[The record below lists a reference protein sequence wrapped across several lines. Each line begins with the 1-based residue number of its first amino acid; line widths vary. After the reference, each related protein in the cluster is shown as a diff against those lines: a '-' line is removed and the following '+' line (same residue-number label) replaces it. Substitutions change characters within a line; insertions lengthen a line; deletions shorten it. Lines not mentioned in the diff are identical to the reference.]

1 MSRAP
6 YSRLVSDP
14 SSALSHGKAETA
26 ALAVATGGVL
36 ALVVG
41 WVLGSRVLRV
51 LGLAAAVAGGGL
63 YARIKLAER
72 SEKIEVA
79 ESHIL
84 EELDELDPV
93 ARAQV
98 LKGVVQ
104 SEL

>member
-1 MSRAP
+1 M
-6 YSRLVSDP
+6 SDP
-14 SSALSHGKAETA
+14 SSARNRGNAGTA
-26 ALAVATGGVL
+26 ALAVTTGGVL
-36 ALVVG
+36 ALVLG
-41 WVLGSRVLRV
+41 WILSSRVLRV
-51 LGLAAAVAGGGL
+51 LGLSAAVAGGGL

-72 SEKIEVA
+72 TEKIEVA

>member
-6 YSRLVSDP
+6 YSRLVSDS
-14 SSALSHGKAETA
+14 SSALNLGNTETA
-26 ALAVATGGVL
+26 ALTVATGGVL
-36 ALVVG
+36 ALVLG
-41 WVLGSRVLRV
+41 WILSSRVLRV
-51 LGLAAAVAGGGL
+51 LGLAVAVAGGGL

-72 SEKIEVA
+72 TKKIEVA

-84 EELDELDPV
+84 AELDELDPV